1 MRRNLIELGAMLAVS
16 AALVVGAMDRAQDRT
31 FPEGGVANSPA
42 SSLSNLAMDAIA
54 PPAAR

>member
-31 FPEGGVANSPA
+31 FPKEGVANGPA
-42 SSLSNLAMDAIA
+42 SSLSNLAMDAVA